1 MRSFQRAGLRPV
13 KPPPGVQI
21 LPLLE
26 MFSIKY
32 DALSGL
38 LLPKSRFCI
47 RGDKEKSEDGRKV
60 GLYSPVVS
68 SDVIRTLFCIVVLFA
83 LKIRQMDIRTAFLNG
98 STPKTYYVQLPLG
111 HPLRKRGY
119 VWASDV
125 SVYGLRDS
133 PFYWYQRLTSEF
145 EKYGLKKFVLD
156 GCVFTSSKLTVIVY
170 VDDLLYVS
178 KDERE
183 LDTFEAFLE
192 RVFSVKKTS
201 NVQKFVGFEVRKNK
215 SGSITLHGERMITD
229 LAKKWQVIGCKKR
242 EVPYV
247 YGTQFYPNDEP
258 CDRKLY
264 LSLVGSLSFLG
275 GLCRP
280 DIGFSVHVLTRHN
293 HSPTKKL
300 FKMARNVLCYLYHT
314 RKEGLCYE
322 RNAPN
327 GGVSLDLVAYSDA
340 DHGNSLVNRK
350 SVSGHVLELCGN
362 VIDYS
367 VKKQSC
373 VAKSSFAAEYVALA
387 TSVEKT
393 LFIYQLLKFLKFKL
407 KAPPKMLCDN
417 RSTIKSFSSQEVT
430 KRSRYIDIEY
440 HYSKDKFQKR
450 KMRLFYVDTK
460 DNVADLLT
468 KLVRPD
474 IFKRLKRRLVRQA

>member
-1 MRSFQRAGLRPV
+1 MCENSHDNLTNFKGDFILPYSKLFQKKPDVSILRVFGSRGLGKRGNPANRKKFSAKAEECLFLGYDEESPSYLVQWKDRCFGKTRSLKLKENELVSTNVEEFVPKSAFMSSQKSPEFSLWYELFSLSAVTGEDFLSKEVPRSYFDIPYMKNFKEWKKSYDLEMSSFQRAGLRPV

-68 SDVIRTLFCIVVLFA
+68 TDVIRTLFCIVVLFA

-183 LDTFEAFLE
+183 LDKFEAFLE
-192 RVFSVKKTS
+192 RVFSEKKTS
-201 NVQKFVGFEVRKNK
+201 NVQKFVGFEVRKK
-215 SGSITLHGERMITD
+215 
-229 LAKKWQVIGCKKR
+229 
-242 EVPYV
+242 
-247 YGTQFYPNDEP
+247 
-258 CDRKLY
+258 
-264 LSLVGSLSFLG
+264 
-275 GLCRP
+275 
-280 DIGFSVHVLTRHN
+280 
-293 HSPTKKL
+293 
-300 FKMARNVLCYLYHT
+300 
-314 RKEGLCYE
+314 
-322 RNAPN
+322 
-327 GGVSLDLVAYSDA
+327 
-340 DHGNSLVNRK
+340 
-350 SVSGHVLELCGN
+350 
-362 VIDYS
+362 
-367 VKKQSC
+367 
-373 VAKSSFAAEYVALA
+373 
-387 TSVEKT
+387 
-393 LFIYQLLKFLKFKL
+393 
-407 KAPPKMLCDN
+407 
-417 RSTIKSFSSQEVT
+417 
-430 KRSRYIDIEY
+430 
-440 HYSKDKFQKR
+440 
-450 KMRLFYVDTK
+450 
-460 DNVADLLT
+460 
-468 KLVRPD
+468 
-474 IFKRLKRRLVRQA
+474 